1 MIPLSLTLKNFMS
14 YGSQGE
20 TLPFEDL
27 RVACLTGD
35 NGNGKSAL
43 LDALTWVL
51 WGKTRASSVGSV
63 SEDDLIRLGADE
75 AEVRLEFELNDQRY
89 RVVKKRRR
97 GKSASASDWQLAQRD
112 DEGVWNPIG
121 GNSQRETG
129 RQIVQLLNMEHDT
142 FLNSAYLQQGRADE
156 FTRQTPAKRKGILGE
171 ILGLDKYERL
181 EALAKEKYRERKEQ
195 VDEKDGE
202 IRMLEGQVGRR
213 ATYLEQKT
221 EAATRL
227 AEAEAELVQSTAAVQ
242 AVQQRMAKLEQVVTA
257 VEEAKAG
264 CQRIHTEMAQ
274 RGKELTDRTARVK
287 ALEAVRVQRAAIVA
301 DYDGLRQARQRAEA
315 LEPQIEEYRRIK
327 TEHDTAFAAIEME
340 RVRLEG
346 ELRTAQAELKNVLRR
361 SAECGEL
368 DRRIAALKPELVG
381 EAEIRASLERAEAAR
396 QEAAERFSDLRVRNE
411 RLKLEINDQEE
422 FLKILSG
429 PLAQCPVCESDL
441 QGDKRLKVLAR
452 QTERQEERKA
462 TLKTIVAE
470 GRLCKQEL
478 DAAGEAATA
487 LQRQVNDL
495 SAKQSRLQEQQ
506 RQRDSLREQGI
517 DAAKAQKQVETLQ
530 NQLETDGFA
539 MPKRI
544 HLQRLKSDL
553 DRLALIR
560 PEYETVRAAMKR
572 YENAEKRFHQL
583 QEAETHWD
591 DEVAE
596 AERLEALLAD
606 LRQGYEAA
614 CRKLEMLTAKLT
626 EGEAVR
632 REHTLAEQQRQAA
645 QQQVNGLQVQIGTLD
660 NYIQGCDEAELQQ
673 KAKETERK
681 TLHQEQWLYHQLM
694 SAFGKK
700 GIQTFIIENAI
711 PELADEANALL
722 ARITDNAMQISFET
736 TRPSRSSGAAGEI
749 ETLDIR
755 IQDDA
760 GIRPYE
766 LFSGGEAFRVNFAIR
781 IALSRL
787 LARRAGARLQTL
799 ILDEGFGTQDGKGRE
814 KLIEAIDSI
823 KEDFEKILVI
833 THVDELKDAFAQ
845 RVEVTKD
852 HDGSHIHLL

>member
-14 YGSQGE
+14 YGPQGE

-63 SEDDLIRLGADE
+63 SEDDLIRLGAE
-75 AEVRLEFELNDQRY
+75 EGEVRLEFELNDQRY
-89 RVVKKRRR
+89 RVIKKRRK
-97 GKSASASDWQLAQRD
+97 GKSSSASDWQLAQRD
-112 DEGVWNPIG
+112 DEGSWIPIG

-129 RQIVQLLNMEHDT
+129 RQIVQLLNMEYDT

-171 ILGLDKYERL
+171 ILGLNRYDRL
-181 EALAKEKYRERKEQ
+181 EALAKEKHRERKEQ
-195 VDEKDGE
+195 VDEIDGE
-202 IRMLEGQVGRR
+202 LRLLENQVARR
-213 ATYLEQKT
+213 AAYREQT
-221 EAATRL
+221 AEAAAQLTD
-227 AEAEAELVQSTAAVQ
+227 AEAQLMRSAAAVR
-242 AVQQRMAKLEQVVTA
+242 AVQEQLAKLDQVAAA
-257 VEEAKAG
+257 VEEARAA
-264 CQRIHTEMAQ
+264 CTRIQGELTQ
-274 RGKELTDRTARVK
+274 RGRELSDRTARVK
-287 ALEAVRVQRAAIVA
+287 ALESVRVQRAAIVA
-301 DYDGLRQARQRAEA
+301 DYDGLRQARQRAEL

-327 TEHDTAFAAIEME
+327 TEHDTVFAAIEME

-346 ELRTAQAELKNVLRR
+346 ELKTFQADLKNVQRR
-361 SAECGEL
+361 SAECAEL
-368 DRRIAALKPELVG
+368 DRRIAALTQELAEEPEVRTAL
-381 EAEIRASLERAEAAR
+381 AAAEAAK
-396 QEAAERFSDLRVRNE
+396 QSALEAFSDLRVRNE
-411 RLKLEINDQEE
+411 RLKLEITDQDE
-422 FLKILSG
+422 FLKILSA

-452 QTERQEERKA
+452 QTERQEERRAALKA
-462 TLKTIVAE
+462 IAGE
-470 GRLCKQEL
+470 GRAGKQAL
-478 DAAGEAATA
+478 DAAAESAAA

-495 SAKQSRLQEQQ
+495 SGRQSRLQEQE
-506 RQRDSLREQGI
+506 RQRDGLREQGL
-517 DAAKAQKQVETLQ
+517 DTENAQKRVDTLGK
-530 NQLETDGFA
+530 QLENGTFA

-544 HLQRLKSDL
+544 HAQRLKSEL
-553 DRLALIR
+553 DGLALIR
-560 PEYETVRAAMKR
+560 PEYESVRAAIKR
-572 YENAEKRFHQL
+572 YEGAEKRFHQL
-583 QEAETHWD
+583 QDAETNWD
-591 DEVAE
+591 QEIAE
-596 AERLEALLAD
+596 QERLETLLAV
-606 LRQGYEAA
+606 LKTSYEAA
-614 CRKLEMLTAKLT
+614 CRKQEAAAAKLNA
-626 EGEAVR
+626 GEAVR
-632 REHTLAEQQRQAA
+632 REYTLAENQRQAS
-645 QQQVNGLQVQIGTLD
+645 QQEVNALNVQIGTLN
-660 NYIQGCDEAELQQ
+660 NYIRGCDEAEQQQ
-673 KAKETERK
+673 KAKEAERK
-681 TLHQEQWLYHQLM
+681 TLHQEQWMYNQLAA
-694 SAFGKK
+694 AFGKK

-711 PELADEANALL
+711 PELAAEANELL

-736 TRPSRSSGAAGEI
+736 TRPARSNSNEI

-766 LFSGGEAFRVNFAIR
+766 LFSGGEAFRVNFAVR

-823 KEDFEKILVI
+823 KDDFEKILVI

-845 RVEVTKD
+845 RIEITKD
-852 HDGSHIHLL
+852 HEGSHIHML